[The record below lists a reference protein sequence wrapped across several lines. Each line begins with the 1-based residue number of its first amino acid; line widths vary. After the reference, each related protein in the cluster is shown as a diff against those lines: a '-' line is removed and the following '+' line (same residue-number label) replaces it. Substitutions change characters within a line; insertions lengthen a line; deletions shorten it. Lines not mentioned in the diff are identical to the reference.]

1 MREKKSWKKSLLTGV
16 AMAAKKT
23 SQISAGQACMWWDYE
38 PKMPKSVKKLRKF

>member
-1 MREKKSWKKSLLTGV
+1 MREKKSLKKSLLTGV

-23 SQISAGQACMWWDYE
+23 SQISAGQACMWDYE

>member
-1 MREKKSWKKSLLTGV
+1 MREKKSLKKSLLTGV

-23 SQISAGQACMWWDYE
+23 SQISAGQDYE

>member
-1 MREKKSWKKSLLTGV
+1 MREKKSLKKSLLTGV

-38 PKMPKSVKKLRKF
+38 TENAEVCKEAT